1 MRNPDN
7 TYEQESFDDSDF
19 LRSSHPVN
27 VVNGPPAYR
36 VSSTIETTTQPSEL
50 DQMAGSNELGPLPSN
65 STTQSIAQASF
76 FDSVKSSLNVEVGI
90 LLGISCFVSLILG
103 LLIGWMVR
111 GNRTRSR
118 HNSDRSFKK
127 TDSDAST
134 DTQVTTLGDDDTLGS
149 RRNRHNSVKD
159 YSEQCLTKEVDYA
172 TIERIQRKN
181 FEASNKQNTIQH
193 KQRPNQLTL
202 TSDEQER
209 EKFLT
214 INTVTPY
221 PTSEP
226 KRFDYSTLQV
236 QSSQQQQYAS
246 LTRPTKPKYA
256 SVGQYPGSPV
266 SPPKVPSL
274 PTF

>member
-7 TYEQESFDDSDF
+7 TYEQEDVSGF

-127 TDSDAST
+127 PDSDAST

>member
-50 DQMAGSNELGPLPSN
+50 DQMSGSNDLGPLPSN
-65 STTQSIAQASF
+65 STAQSIAQASF

-90 LLGISCFVSLILG
+90 LLGVSCFVSLILG

-134 DTQVTTLGDDDTLGS
+134 DTQVTTLGDDDTLAP
-149 RRNRHNSVKD
+149 RRNRLSSVKD
-159 YSEQCLTKEVDYA
+159 YTDQCLTKEVDYN
-172 TIERIQRKN
+172 TIERIDYNTIQRKN
-181 FEASNKQNTIQH
+181 
-193 KQRPNQLTL
+193 QRPNQLTL
-202 TSDEQER
+202 TSDEKER

-214 INTVTPY
+214 IDTISPY

-226 KRFDYSTLQV
+226 KRFDYSTLQP
-236 QSSQQQQYAS
+236 SQQQYAS
-246 LTRPTKPKYA
+246 LTRKPKYA
-256 SVGQYPGSPV
+256 SVGHFAASPV

-274 PTF
+274 PTY